1 MVIQCRK
8 RDDIMAKL
16 SKSNFYAIQWLS
28 SQGKSPSEIAQ
39 ELNISE
45 KQVESN
51 ITAQATQPADQSKI
65 TPKNLMITQT
75 SGKGTNT
82 VAIMTKQASELGDE
96 LKKNHIPPRSN
107 VGIFRPK
114 QQ

>member
-1 MVIQCRK
+1 
-8 RDDIMAKL
+8 MAKL
-16 SKSNFYAIQWLS
+16 SKANFYAIQWLN
-28 SQGKSPSEIAQ
+28 SQGKSSTEIAQ
-39 ELNISE
+39 ELNISQ

-51 ITAQATQPADQSKI
+51 ITPQAEQSTDASKI

-96 LKKNHIPPRSN
+96 LKKNHVPPRSN
-107 VGIFRPK
+107 VGIFRPR
-114 QQ
+114 Q